1 MMNIIIEP
9 NISFKSKL
17 LILDP
22 KQPKK
27 YGAEYVGGA
36 HL

>member
-1 MMNIIIEP
+1 MLALE
-9 NISFKSKL
+9 FKL

-22 KQPKK
+22 KQPKQ